1 MKTSTALRL
10 GLFAF
15 GTAAACAWAPI
26 ALADDATQTTL
37 GGQADVGGG
46 QMWTVTQLQP
56 SRDSIPFQTAGTLW
70 EATATAAPVN
80 GGVPVVPG
88 FAARG
93 GADSYPVL
101 WPVPTA
107 LGINPS
113 ALPAGGTAT
122 GKLYFDVVGPAP
134 TSVAYNSN
142 GHDTAVW
149 VEPPPAPASQP
160 STGYSPAPYS
170 MGAAPAATPKVT
182 APAVPAA
189 PAPTGSSGTPL
200 PAASGSSGTPLPAE
214 NSATTPPPAAGSSGT
229 PASGSSGT
237 PASGS
242 SGTPATGTQAPAS
255 ASPSPAAS
263 PAPAAPSPAA
273 ATPSSPATAPAP
285 APTTASGSAGTP
297 LTAPTTTTVVPA
309 G

>member
-15 GTAAACAWAPI
+15 GTAAACAWAPT
-26 ALADDATQTTL
+26 ALADDANQTAL
-37 GGQADVGGG
+37 GAQADVGGG
-46 QMWTVTQLQP
+46 QMWTVTQLRP
-56 SRDSIPFQTAGTLW
+56 SQDSIPFQTDGTLW

-88 FAARG
+88 FVARG

-107 LGINPS
+107 LGVNPS

-134 TSVAYNSN
+134 TSVVYSSN

-149 VEPPPAPASQP
+149 VQPQPAPAVQP
-160 STGYSPAPYS
+160 SAGSSPAPYS
-170 MGAAPAATPKVT
+170 MGAASAATPKVT
-182 APAVPAA
+182 APAAPAA
-189 PAPTGSSGTPL
+189 PAATGSSGTPL

-214 NSATTPPPAAGSSGT
+214 NSATTPPPAGSSGT
-229 PASGSSGT
+229 PAAGSSGT

-242 SGTPATGTQAPAS
+242 SGTPATGTQAPAA
-255 ASPSPAAS
+255 ASSSPAAS
-263 PAPAAPSPAA
+263 PAPAAASPAATPNSPAA
-273 ATPSSPATAPAP
+273 APAP
-285 APTTASGSAGTP
+285 STAAGSAGTP
-297 LTAPTTTTVVPA
+297 LTAPTTTMVPA

>member
-10 GLFAF
+10 GMFAY
-15 GTAAACAWAPI
+15 GTAAACAWAPA
-26 ALADDATQTTL
+26 ALADDATQATL

-93 GADSYPVL
+93 GADNYPVL

-107 LGINPS
+107 LGVNPS
-113 ALPAGGTAT
+113 ALPAGGTVT
-122 GKLYFDVVGPAP
+122 GKLYFDVVGTAP
-134 TSVAYNSN
+134 TTVAYNSN

-149 VEPPPAPASQP
+149 VEPPPAPAGQP

-170 MGAAPAATPKVT
+170 MGGTAAATPKVT
-182 APAVPAA
+182 APAAPAA
-189 PAPTGSSGTPL
+189 PAATGSSGTPL

-229 PASGSSGT
+229 SASGSSGT

-242 SGTPATGTQAPAS
+242 SGTPATATQAPAA
-255 ASPSPAAS
+255 ASPSPATT
-263 PAPAAPSPAA
+263 PAPAAA
-273 ATPSSPATAPAP
+273 SPATATPSAPAAP

-297 LTAPTTTTVVPA
+297 LIAPTTTVVPA

>member
-1 MKTSTALRL
+1 
-10 GLFAF
+10 
-15 GTAAACAWAPI
+15 
-26 ALADDATQTTL
+26 
-37 GGQADVGGG
+37 
-46 QMWTVTQLQP
+46 MWTVTQLQP

-70 EATATAAPVN
+70 EATATASPVN

-93 GADSYPVL
+93 GADDYPVL

-107 LGINPS
+107 LGVNPS

-134 TSVAYNSN
+134 TSVVYSSN

-149 VEPPPAPASQP
+149 VQPPPAPAGQP
-160 STGYSPAPYS
+160 SAGSSPAPYS

-182 APAVPAA
+182 APAAPAA
-189 PAPTGSSGTPL
+189 PAATGSSGTPL

-214 NSATTPPPAAGSSGT
+214 NSATTPLPA
-229 PASGSSGT
+229 
-237 PASGS
+237 GS
-242 SGTPATGTQAPAS
+242 SGTPATGTQAPA
-255 ASPSPAAS
+255 ASSSPAAS
-263 PAPAAPSPAA
+263 PAPAAASPAA
-273 ATPSSPATAPAP
+273 TPNSPAAAP
-285 APTTASGSAGTP
+285 APTTAAGSAGTP
-297 LTAPTTTTVVPA
+297 LTAPTTTVVPA

>member
-1 MKTSTALRL
+1 
-10 GLFAF
+10 
-15 GTAAACAWAPI
+15 
-26 ALADDATQTTL
+26 
-37 GGQADVGGG
+37 
-46 QMWTVTQLQP
+46 MWTVTQLQP

-70 EATATAAPVN
+70 EATATASPVN

-93 GADSYPVL
+93 GADDYPVL

-107 LGINPS
+107 LGVNPS

-134 TSVAYNSN
+134 TSVVYSSN

-149 VEPPPAPASQP
+149 VQPPPAPAGQP
-160 STGYSPAPYS
+160 SAGSYPAPYS

-182 APAVPAA
+182 APAAPAA
-189 PAPTGSSGTPL
+189 TGSSGTPL

-214 NSATTPPPAAGSSGT
+214 NSATTPPPAGSSGT

-242 SGTPATGTQAPAS
+242 SGTPATGTQAPA
-255 ASPSPAAS
+255 ASSSPAAS
-263 PAPAAPSPAA
+263 PAPTAAGPA
-273 ATPSSPATAPAP
+273 ATPNSPSAAP
-285 APTTASGSAGTP
+285 APTTAAGSAGTP
-297 LTAPTTTTVVPA
+297 LTAPTTTVVPA